1 MDESLKM
8 GCSFGLLV
16 GLEILGLNSV
26 GQVESC
32 HRLTEGQSPAG
43 IAFDPELNRMETS
56 ACLL

>member
-1 MDESLKM
+1 M

-32 HRLTEGQSPAG
+32 HRLTEVNLQLASPSTQS
-43 IAFDPELNRMETS
+43 
-56 ACLL
+56 